1 MLVYGWLSKIS
12 TGHKPLSIQ
21 VYLSCINV
29 TDAKTEVN
37 KVAAIYQVIRKVDPS
52 VRLVHLKLSPAM
64 ENYCV
69 EHIVFIPWCLRMA
82 LLITDHYPQEYFGIL
97 RSLIKNLWV
106 SKVCPPLCKWIQVQL
121 LLDGDKLGI
130 MLHQITVIPE
140 PPQEAKLICNWR

>member
-69 EHIVFIPWCLRMA
+69 EHIVFIP
-82 LLITDHYPQEYFGIL
+82 
-97 RSLIKNLWV
+97 
-106 SKVCPPLCKWIQVQL
+106 
-121 LLDGDKLGI
+121 
-130 MLHQITVIPE
+130 
-140 PPQEAKLICNWR
+140 